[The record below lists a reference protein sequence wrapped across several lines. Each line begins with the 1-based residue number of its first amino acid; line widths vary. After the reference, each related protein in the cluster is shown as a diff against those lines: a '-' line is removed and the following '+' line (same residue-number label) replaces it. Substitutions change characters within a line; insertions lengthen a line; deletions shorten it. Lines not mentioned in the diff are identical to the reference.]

1 MSEQHPDPER
11 LWRNRR
17 RMAWLSLFAIL
28 AALAATFHPG
38 LDPDPGIVRAALYA
52 LCLVV
57 LGYIAN
63 CAVDSYIQSRN
74 SGGGP

>member
-1 MSEQHPDPER
+1 MSDEHPNPEK

-52 LCLVV
+52 LCMVILA
-57 LGYIAN
+57 YIAN
-63 CAVDSYIQSRN
+63 CAIEEYVKSR